1 MNTFPLFKVI
11 EGETVFSV
19 ISRYHAI
26 AGYFNHSTCVSNI
39 FDKRKKRI
47 HPYLPNALTQ
57 FSNYFQEPL
66 EKVLYQR
73 TLFPLFLATLDEAQA
88 KMLRSSMLGTVGSPF
103 HISLTPQ
110 YSLNLFAGH
119 KYCPICAIKDLE
131 KNGISYWHIKHQVPG
146 VTTCSK
152 HYCYLCGIENDDA
165 HLDRRLALPPL
176 NGNYVKANEK
186 DVELAKYSEKFF
198 DKYKNT
204 ELKTDLIS
212 QVLLRLNQVGMIT
225 SAGNLKYKELRKA
238 LREYWHGLGENM
250 TLGVPGTLLSFDFIG
265 PMLRVKTR
273 TTAHPIKYILLL
285 CWLDNAAATNF
296 PVKLTKKKE
305 DKSEIDIKI
314 LKMARSNFSMNFME
328 NELGVSCCYIRKVLE
343 LNNVNHGT
351 NSMKIT
357 GNLIRKVIIKGV
369 YGYSIETIA
378 KQLSIKPSMVEHIFC
393 RTKGLSDWRKKLRH
407 QKKVIQAIKT
417 LKLSVT
423 NNPNWIRKDIKQNY
437 SAEYFILYN
446 HDNRLLEKILP
457 PKQYPIPPKTL
468 GKR

>member
-1 MNTFPLFKVI
+1 MNTFPIFKVI

-47 HPYLPNALTQ
+47 HPYLPNALVQ
-57 FSNYFQEPL
+57 FSDYFQEPL

-73 TLFPLFLATLDEAQA
+73 TLFPLFLATLDDAQA
-88 KMLRSSMLGTVGSPF
+88 KKLRSSMLGLVGSPF

-131 KNGISYWHIKHQVPG
+131 KIGISYWHIEHQIPG
-146 VTTCSK
+146 ISTCSK
-152 HYCYLCGIENDDA
+152 HCCYLCGIENDDA
-165 HLDRRLALPPL
+165 HLDRRLALPPI
-176 NGNYVKANEK
+176 NENYVKANEK
-186 DVELAKYSEKFF
+186 DTELAKYSAKFF
-198 DKYKNT
+198 DKYKSIG
-204 ELKTDLIS
+204 LKTDLIS
-212 QVLLRLNQVGMIT
+212 QILLRLNQVGMIT

-238 LREYWHGLGENM
+238 LRDYWHGLGENM

-265 PMLRVKTR
+265 PMLRIKTR

-285 CWLDNAAATNF
+285 CWLDNAAVKYS

-314 LKMARSNFSMNFME
+314 LEMARSNFSMNFME
-328 NELGVSCCYIRKVLE
+328 NELGVSRCYIRKVLE
-343 LNNVNHGT
+343 VNNVNHGT
-351 NSMKIT
+351 NSMKIADSLVR
-357 GNLIRKVIIKGV
+357 NIIIKGL
-369 YGYSIETIA
+369 YGYSIGFIA
-378 KQLSIKPSMVEHIFC
+378 DKLLVKPSMVEHIFC

-407 QKKVIQAIKT
+407 QKKVIQAIAT
-417 LKLSVT
+417 LKSSVT
-423 NNPNWIRKDIKQNY
+423 DNPNWIRKDIKQNY
-437 SAEYFILYN
+437 SAEYFILYH
-446 HDNRLLEKILP
+446 HDKRLLEKILP
-457 PKQYPIPPKTL
+457 PKQTPIPPRTL
-468 GKR
+468 GK